1 MVLLSFLPK
10 QRLNELRGKL
20 IILMDTTNVYLSFIK
35 NVLMNDGILTVKK
48 QNEIHSNKNKNRIL
62 IMINSYLNF
71 HASISSFLNTDAF
84 YYAE

>member
-1 MVLLSFLPK
+1 
-10 QRLNELRGKL
+10 
-20 IILMDTTNVYLSFIK
+20 MDTTNVYLSFIK